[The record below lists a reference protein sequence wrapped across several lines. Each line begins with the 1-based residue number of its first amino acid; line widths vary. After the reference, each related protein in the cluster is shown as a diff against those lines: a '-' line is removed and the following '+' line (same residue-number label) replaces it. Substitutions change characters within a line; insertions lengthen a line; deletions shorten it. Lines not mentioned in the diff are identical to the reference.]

1 MNYEID
7 VRHVLASVS
16 VPTLVLHRTGDRACN
31 VEHGRYLGQ
40 HIPGAKYV
48 EFPGDDHLP
57 WVGDVDALY
66 NEIQAFLTGER
77 SAPEHDPVLAT
88 VLFTDVVDA
97 TKRASEIGDRAW
109 KELLNQHNF
118 LVRQQ
123 LERHRGREIDT
134 AGDGFLATFDGPA
147 RAVRCG
153 RAIADAVKTLGIRVR
168 AGVHTGECEVMGE
181 KLGGIAVHIGAR
193 VAAVAAPEASRDF
206 PGASIPCLFV
216 DPDQKSITRAC
227 GPRNH
232 IPPIALRPAEPTL
245 RGLP

>member
-77 SAPEHDPVLAT
+77 SAPEHDRVLAT

-97 TKRASEIGDRAW
+97 TKRASEIGDRA
-109 KELLNQHNF
+109 
-118 LVRQQ
+118 
-123 LERHRGREIDT
+123 
-134 AGDGFLATFDGPA
+134 
-147 RAVRCG
+147 
-153 RAIADAVKTLGIRVR
+153 
-168 AGVHTGECEVMGE
+168 
-181 KLGGIAVHIGAR
+181 
-193 VAAVAAPEASRDF
+193 
-206 PGASIPCLFV
+206 
-216 DPDQKSITRAC
+216 
-227 GPRNH
+227 
-232 IPPIALRPAEPTL
+232 
-245 RGLP
+245 

>member
-1 MNYEID
+1 MQQILDSTCQLRFRDRNY
-7 VRHVLASVS
+7 L
-16 VPTLVLHRTGDRACN
+16 PTA
-31 VEHGRYLGQ
+31 Q

-66 NEIQAFLTGER
+66 GEIQAFLTGVR

-118 LVRQQ
+118 FVRQQ
-123 LERHRGREIDT
+123 LQRHRGREIDT

-193 VAAVAAPEASRDF
+193 VAAVAAPDEVLVSSTVKDLVAGSGLRF
-206 PGASIPCLFV
+206 EGRGVHVLKGVPG
-216 DPDQKSITRAC
+216 
-227 GPRNH
+227 
-232 IPPIALRPAEPTL
+232 EWTL
-245 RGLP
+245 LAAMQ